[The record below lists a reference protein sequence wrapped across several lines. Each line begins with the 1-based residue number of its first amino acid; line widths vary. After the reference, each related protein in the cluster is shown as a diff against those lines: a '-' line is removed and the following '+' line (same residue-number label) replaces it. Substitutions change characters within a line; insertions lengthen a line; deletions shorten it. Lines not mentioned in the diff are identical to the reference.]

1 MQGSLKTYS
10 DSPCISHMVHQ
21 LLWKSQSSVESFARS
36 PCPWAG
42 PSRPLRS
49 RSSREYVHNRFIRPL
64 TASLR
69 FIRAQF
75 VILFHLICEHDLL
88 DWRQD
93 GYDTSERI
101 AACIR
106 LFVSPGLSE
115 CQASSDSLMANLSSI
130 SCSVDIGST
139 QGDARKVRCREVQ
152 HADRRPEM
160 QTFPYLPSVLETS
173 FLFCSPFFQLL
184 ARYRQRIDNSHKR
197 SGRLSHKD

>member
-1 MQGSLKTYS
+1 
-10 DSPCISHMVHQ
+10 MVHQ
-21 LLWKSQSSVESFARS
+21 PLWKSQAVWNPSREPHV
-36 PCPWAG
+36 PG
-42 PSRPLRS
+42 PGPGRPLRS

-93 GYDTSERI
+93 GYDTCERI
-101 AACIR
+101 SACIR

-139 QGDARKVRCREVQ
+139 QGDARKGQVSGGAACR
-152 HADRRPEM
+152 P
-160 QTFPYLPSVLETS
+160 TT
-173 FLFCSPFFQLL
+173 
-184 ARYRQRIDNSHKR
+184 
-197 SGRLSHKD
+197 